1 MNPYFIAGGVV
12 AIVLAFGGGYYKGNS
27 AGQAEVQQKWDKEKA
42 DQLVAYVQAQDE
54 SRKREQDLQAGAD
67 KLRQEKDREIR
78 ELNARTTA
86 LANSLRNRP
95 ERPAQTSGMPTTA
108 GTGKSGCTARE
119 LYREDS
125 EVVVRIAREADELR
139 VALKQCY
146 SQYEK
151 VRN

>member
-1 MNPYFIAGGVV
+1 
-12 AIVLAFGGGYYKGNS
+12 
-27 AGQAEVQQKWDKEKA
+27 
-42 DQLVAYVQAQDE
+42 
-54 SRKREQDLQAGAD
+54 
-67 KLRQEKDREIR
+67 
-78 ELNARTTA
+78 
-86 LANSLRNRP
+86 
-95 ERPAQTSGMPTTA
+95 MPTTA